1 MESEDGS
8 VPAGSQPHVV
18 VVGGGFGGLNAARA
32 LAKEPVRVTLV
43 DKENHHL
50 FQPLLYQVSMAGL
63 SPADIAMPIR
73 SVFTGQD
80 NVTVLL
86 GEVARVALSERALIL
101 RDGTRLEYDFLIL
114 AAGARPNYFGHDRDW
129 APHVLPLKRVQD
141 AVAVRHRVLLA
152 FELAERETQ
161 AEARRRLL
169 TFVVIGGGPTGV
181 EVAGALAELAHH
193 VLADDF
199 RSINPAQTRVV
210 VIEMLDRLLPGFD
223 PKLAEAAR
231 QQLVSLGVE
240 VKLGKAVKSI
250 YQGGVRVG
258 DENIEASTILWTAGV
273 RAETLSETLGVE
285 LDNAGRVP
293 VRGDCSIEGHPEVY
307 VIGDMAR
314 MIPAGETQPLPGL
327 APVAMQQGR
336 YVARSIGAKLR
347 GERLDDFVYVDKG
360 MLATVGRSRAVL
372 QTKRL
377 KMSGFV
383 AWLLWIVIHIW
394 YLIGFRNRVAVML
407 NWCWNY
413 LTYRQGARIITREP
427 NADALRIPAREHLP
441 PANIGQ
447 RPDAVAPSD
456 GASSHP

>member
-1 MESEDGS
+1 
-8 VPAGSQPHVV
+8 
-18 VVGGGFGGLNAARA
+18 
-32 LAKEPVRVTLV
+32 
-43 DKENHHL
+43 
-50 FQPLLYQVSMAGL
+50 
-63 SPADIAMPIR
+63 
-73 SVFTGQD
+73 
-80 NVTVLL
+80 
-86 GEVARVALSERALIL
+86 
-101 RDGTRLEYDFLIL
+101 
-114 AAGARPNYFGHDRDW
+114 
-129 APHVLPLKRVQD
+129 
-141 AVAVRHRVLLA
+141 
-152 FELAERETQ
+152 
-161 AEARRRLL
+161 
-169 TFVVIGGGPTGV
+169 
-181 EVAGALAELAHH
+181 
-193 VLADDF
+193 
-199 RSINPAQTRVV
+199 
-210 VIEMLDRLLPGFD
+210 
-223 PKLAEAAR
+223 
-231 QQLVSLGVE
+231 
-240 VKLGKAVKSI
+240 
-250 YQGGVRVG
+250 
-258 DENIEASTILWTAGV
+258 WTAGV